1 MATTKTIQSRQQ
13 QKYSTSTE
21 WSNANPLLLK
31 GEIAV
36 VKIGNSYR
44 FKVGDGTSKY
54 NALPFVDEGALADKV
69 DKYKTVFTGQG
80 VYGFT
85 GDGSTV
91 TENTI
96 FTDGQA
102 TNISGTIP
110 LRTTNGNIP
119 VPETPTNNTDA
130 ASKKYVDI
138 SIPDVSGKLDKIT
151 TVSATQ
157 VYAAVPTSSGSG
169 GGGSSRP
176 ATQSSIMVSSDYSSN
191 AIPQYDSGGRLSSAT
206 PVDTTDV
213 ANKKYV
219 DDAVAGAGGGS
230 SLRTATYVIA
240 SSDSPTAA
248 KNAADLVIQTTED
261 TAAKLAAI
269 TVGASGPNPGTYYF
283 APGTYNVT
291 SNTQVNCP
299 GTYSFIGYGANI
311 VLSQTHY
318 LTIGDS
324 TNSTTANVNLEGF
337 NFTSSSANTTSG
349 LTIDISFYGTVN
361 LNKCQFTG
369 ALLKGLSINAWC
381 RSIIYDCYFSVNC
394 AIRISAGIPYT
405 GTDYCNYIISNCIFK
420 NYDTAISFYTSS
432 CRYITIT
439 DNIFESSSTN
449 STAIYFESQNT
460 TVLQSIISNNQ
471 NRVGK
476 FIWSSTST
484 TRTWNS
490 VNISNNISSPNAA
503 AYDVCIYGIFTDV
516 VISDNNCKY
525 GIKLWTRGSTS
536 TNLTVKGNR
545 VSALSMHAGL
555 DDYTT
560 GSFKNVVITGNLIT
574 GQYYSNIGG
583 SRWAL
588 NKGSIIDGNSIYKY
602 HSTPSSLK
610 DDYFYVSGN
619 GSESW
624 ASTSQVM
631 FGNNIDNA

>member
-54 NALPFVDEGALADKV
+54 NALPFVDEGALANKV
-69 DKYKTVFTGQG
+69 DKRTDTSYIGQG

-85 GDGSTV
+85 SDGSTV
-91 TENTI
+91 AEKTI

-110 LRTTNGNIP
+110 LRITDGNIP
-119 VPETPTNNTDA
+119 VPETPINNTAA
-130 ASKKYVDI
+130 ASKKYVDD

-151 TVSATQ
+151 STDT
-157 VYAAVPTSSGSG
+157 
-169 GGGSSRP
+169 
-176 ATQSSIMVSSDYSSN
+176 
-191 AIPQYDSGGRLSSAT
+191 SSAT
-206 PVDTTDV
+206 ARVYSITNDGTQSTLKVTTNPTPNYLAQYRTGGILRSNTPSDNLDV

-230 SLRTATYVIA
+230 SLRTATYIIA
-240 SSDSPTAA
+240 SSDSLDDA

-269 TVGASGPNPGTYYF
+269 TFTADGPNPGTYYF
-283 APGTYNVT
+283 APGTYNIRST
-291 SNTQVNCP
+291 TRVNCS
-299 GTYSFIGYGANI
+299 GTYSFIGYGANFENADGCP
-311 VLSQTHY
+311 
-318 LTIGDS
+318 LTIGDIS
-324 TNSTTANVNLEGF
+324 NSTTANVNFEGF
-337 NFTSSSANTTSG
+337 KFTRSSAGTTTG
-349 LTIDISFYGTVN
+349 LTIDTSFYGTVN

-369 ALLKGLSINAWC
+369 ALPVGLVINAWC
-381 RSIIYDCYFSVNC
+381 RSIINDCYFSVAN
-394 AIRISAGIPYT
+394 AIQINAGIPYT
-405 GTDYCNYIISNCIFK
+405 GVDYCNYIISNCIFK
-420 NYDTAISFYTSS
+420 NYNHAISFQTSS

-484 TRTWNS
+484 TRTWSN

-503 AYDVCIYGIFTDV
+503 AYDVCLYGIFTDI

-602 HSTPSSLK
+602 HNTPSSLK
-610 DDYFYVSGN
+610 DDYFFVSGN
-619 GSESW
+619 SSESW